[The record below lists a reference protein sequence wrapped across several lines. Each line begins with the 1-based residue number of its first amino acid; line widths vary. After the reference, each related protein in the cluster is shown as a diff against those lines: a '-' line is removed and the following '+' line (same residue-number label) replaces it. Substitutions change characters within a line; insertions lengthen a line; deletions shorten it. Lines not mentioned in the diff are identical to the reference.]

1 MKPLPY
7 LPSNS
12 YMPLGLFVGLD
23 EDTLLAYKQQALA
36 DMGLAVTSYS
46 DSGTSVNKQWGIPP
60 RERLLEINFALS
72 KLDSKKYGG
81 AHTSVQK
88 EWTYRVDL

>member
-1 MKPLPY
+1 
-7 LPSNS
+7 
-12 YMPLGLFVGLD
+12 MPLGLFLGLD
-23 EDTLLAYKQQALA
+23 EDTLLAHKQQALA

-88 EWTYRVDL
+88 DWTYRVDL

>member
-1 MKPLPY
+1 MA
-7 LPSNS
+7 
-12 YMPLGLFVGLD
+12 LGLFVGLD

-36 DMGLAVTSYS
+36 DLGLAVTSYS

-60 RERLLEINFALS
+60 KERLMEINFALS
-72 KLDSKKYGG
+72 KLDPKKYGG

>member
-1 MKPLPY
+1 
-7 LPSNS
+7 
-12 YMPLGLFVGLD
+12 MPLGLFVGLD
-23 EDTLLAYKQQALA
+23 EETLLTYKQQALA

-60 RERLLEINFALS
+60 KERLLEINWALS
-72 KLDSKKYGG
+72 KLDNAKYGG

-88 EWTYRVDL
+88 TWTNRVDL

>member
-1 MKPLPY
+1 MA
-7 LPSNS
+7 
-12 YMPLGLFVGLD
+12 LGLFVGLD

-46 DSGTSVNKQWGIPP
+46 DSGTSVNKTFGVPP
-60 RERLLEINFALS
+60 KERLLEINYALS
-72 KLDSKKYGG
+72 RLDPKKYGG

-88 EWTYRVDL
+88 DWTYRVDL

>member
-1 MKPLPY
+1 
-7 LPSNS
+7 
-12 YMPLGLFVGLD
+12 MPLGLFVGLD

-46 DSGTSVNKQWGIPP
+46 DSGTSVNKQWGVPP
-60 RERLLEINFALS
+60 QTRLLELNFALS
-72 KLDSKKYGG
+72 KLDPKKYGG

>member
-1 MKPLPY
+1 M
-7 LPSNS
+7 
-12 YMPLGLFVGLD
+12 LGLFVGLD

-46 DSGTSVNKQWGIPP
+46 DSGTSVNKQWGVPP
-60 RERLLEINFALS
+60 KERLQEINFALS
-72 KLDSKKYGG
+72 RLDPLRYGG

-88 EWTYRVDL
+88 SWTYRVDL

>member
-1 MKPLPY
+1 
-7 LPSNS
+7 
-12 YMPLGLFVGLD
+12 MPLGLFVGLD

-60 RERLLEINFALS
+60 KERLQEINFALS
-72 KLDSKKYGG
+72 RLDPKKYGG

-88 EWTYRVDL
+88 TWTYRVDL

>member
-1 MKPLPY
+1 MA
-7 LPSNS
+7 
-12 YMPLGLFVGLD
+12 LGLFVGLD

-46 DSGTSVNKQWGIPP
+46 DSGTSVNKTFGVPP
-60 RERLLEINFALS
+60 KERLLEINYALS
-72 KLDSKKYGG
+72 RLDSKKYGG

-88 EWTYRVDL
+88 DWTYRVDL